1 MKSSNVKFNFGK
13 YVGRL
18 LILLSVGVALTL
30 SQPGIAQ
37 ADDEMYT
44 PHVLDDTVV
53 TSTSKTKMLDT
64 PASIS
69 VITAADLE
77 QMGAKNILEALE
89 RIPGVYNTTASNS
102 SLTIRATRSSMAGGP
117 VILIDGVPQNYGKDR
132 REQLDF
138 IPVSQIAK
146 IEVLR
151 SAGVAYG
158 AGAARG
164 VINIITK
171 KPKGEKP
178 LGANFSTTFGSWN
191 TNTFYGALD
200 GRRNQWDYYADYSYY
215 GTDGYEEEKDD
226 RIAALLKLGYNV
238 SSQTRIGIR
247 GNWVNQDRENAYGLY
262 KYAWQ
267 LENYRREKHFPRSE
281 TDDRLVWHNYK
292 EQETGTYGLE
302 FSHKGNQLFADG
314 ALSYTDYEEIYHDT
328 KDIYYSSS
336 TARGDVDERKQ
347 DSITANLSAGY
358 RLNINGISY
367 TPSIGVNYETVDFT
381 QRRFYPY
388 DTEGDRDTRRY
399 DLDLDEKSYGIFW
412 DNDFMFTDQWGLKI
426 GNRIDKVEP
435 TLKNKRDEKV
445 KADETAWSWVIAP
458 SYHINSN
465 TNIYVS
471 ANRNYWFPSP
481 QYYFWAQ
488 NYEHNDPDD
497 LKPEENTTY
506 EIGFKQ
512 RLSRA
517 FNTSM
522 TAYYSKTADKFSG
535 LYVGGDYNGQKNMGD
550 ARTYGLEIE
559 IDGRPIDW
567 FGYRFSGAYINA
579 EWESGEGKIY
589 DPVTD
594 DDIVVSLEGYKIHG
608 VPELCGH
615 AGLDFYPMKG
625 LKASIDANISGDYY
639 LDYTNRFS
647 YPSYTTVDASVSYSW
662 AKYKMWLLGK
672 NIFDREVERAL
683 NSDGELDDDGNPL
696 NSYYV
701 LDGFYLEM
709 GLSIAF

>member
-1 MKSSNVKFNFGK
+1 MKSSTVKRKFRNI
-13 YVGRL
+13 YICLAASAVL
-18 LILLSVGVALTL
+18 LL
-30 SQPGIAQ
+30 SQPILTL
-37 ADDEMYT
+37 ADDTLLT

-53 TSTSKTKMLDT
+53 TSTGKTKMLDT

-77 QMGAKNILEALE
+77 QMGAKNIIEALE

-102 SLTIRATRSSMAGGP
+102 SISIRATRSSMAGGP

-171 KPKGEKP
+171 KAKGEKP
-178 LGANFSTTFGSWN
+178 LGASFSTTFGSWN
-191 TNTFYGALD
+191 TNTLYGALD

-215 GTDGYEEEKDD
+215 GTDGYEEEKEN
-226 RIAALLKLGYNV
+226 RVAGLLKLGYNM
-238 SSQTRIGIR
+238 SEQTRIGVR
-247 GNWVNQDRENAYGLY
+247 GNWVNQDRENAYDLY

-267 LENYRREKHFPRSE
+267 LENYRREKHFPQGE
-281 TDDRLVWHNYK
+281 TDDDMVWHNYK
-292 EQETGTYGLE
+292 EQESGTYGLE
-302 FSHKGNQLFADG
+302 FSHKGNKLFADG

-336 TARGDVDERKQ
+336 PTRGDVDTREQ
-347 DSITANLSAGY
+347 DSITVNLSGGY
-358 RLNINGISY
+358 HLNLNNISY
-367 TPSIGVNYETVDFT
+367 TPSFGINYETLDFT
-381 QRRFYPY
+381 QRRLYPY
-388 DTEGDRDTRRY
+388 GPTRSTKAY
-399 DLDLDEKSYGIFW
+399 DLDLDETSYGLFW

-435 TLKNKRDEKV
+435 TLKNKVPEKV
-445 KADETAWSWVIAP
+445 SADETAWSWVVAP

-488 NYEHNDPDD
+488 NYEHNDPND

-506 EIGFKQ
+506 EIGYKQ
-512 RLSRA
+512 RLNRA
-517 FNTSM
+517 FNTSV
-522 TAYYSKTADKFSG
+522 TAYYAKTADKFSG
-535 LYVGGDYNGQKNMGD
+535 LYFEGDYNGQKNMGD

-559 IDGRPIDW
+559 IDGRPMDW
-567 FGYRFSGAYINA
+567 LGYRFSGAYINA

-594 DDIVVSLEGYKIHG
+594 NDIVVSLEGYKVHG
-608 VPELCGH
+608 IPDLFGH
-615 AGLDFYPMKG
+615 FGLDFYPVNG
-625 LKASIDANISGDYY
+625 LKASIDANIWGDYY
-639 LDYTNRFS
+639 LDYINRFS
-647 YPSYTTVDASVSYSW
+647 YPSYTTVDASISYSW
-662 AKYKMWLLGK
+662 DKHKMWILGK
-672 NIFDREVERAL
+672 NILNREVERAL
-683 NSDGELDDDGNPL
+683 NSDGELDDNGNPL